1 MTGGTIFILAKKKN
15 KSVNIKR
22 YKAKKGFNIGIF
34 LFAVVFIYLIVT
46 VTAYLL
52 EDKPSI
58 YEVRE
63 GSIVKDNN
71 YTGLIIRQ
79 ETTVNAES
87 SGYINYY
94 QNGNSKVKYGAP
106 VYAISKN
113 ALSFDETST
122 ESSSTADLSS
132 DVQSGLVT
140 QLQAFNENYDS
151 SNFSSIYTLKNELQN
166 ILQSAYSTTK
176 TAQLASVIESS
187 GQTASAGQDGIVSY
201 AVDGLESLTVDNFTA
216 DNFNKT
222 NYKVTELTDQM
233 KISSGS
239 PAYRLITSENWSVVI
254 PLKEDTAKEFQ
265 KSDLQNVQVRI
276 DKDSEKMWSAFSVL
290 ERDGNFYGVL
300 NFDNSMIRYASER
313 FLNIELI
320 LEDECGLKIPK
331 SAVVEEQFFVI
342 PQDYITNGGNSSLE
356 GVMVLDSKGNASFQA
371 VDIYDTSD
379 DGEVYLSR
387 DQLKSGTVI
396 VKPDSSDTYTIET
409 QKPLKGVYNINKGY
423 AIFKKVSILCESD
436 EYYIVQ
442 EGDSY
447 GLSNYDHIVQN
458 GAGVSS
464 DDVVFQ

>member
-1 MTGGTIFILAKKKN
+1 MKALITMSGGVDS
-15 KSVNIKR
+15 SVAALLTQNMG
-22 YKAKKGFNIGIF
+22 YDCIGCTMK
-34 LFAVVFIYLIVT
+34 LF
-46 VTAYLL
+46 
-52 EDKPSI
+52 DDS
-58 YEVRE
+58 
-63 GSIVKDNN
+63 
-71 YTGLIIRQ
+71 
-79 ETTVNAES
+79 
-87 SGYINYY
+87 
-94 QNGNSKVKYGAP
+94 
-106 VYAISKN
+106 
-113 ALSFDETST
+113 ST
-122 ESSSTADLSS
+122 ESSSTADLSP

-140 QLQAFNENYDS
+140 QLQTFNENYDN

-166 ILQSAYSTTK
+166 TLQNAYRTTK

-187 GQTASAGQDGIVSY
+187 GQTVTTASAGQDGIVSY
-201 AVDGLESLTVDNFTA
+201 TIDGLESLTVDNFTA

-239 PAYRLITSENWSVVI
+239 PAYRLITSENWHVVI

-265 KSDLQNVQVRI
+265 KSNLQNVQVRI

-300 NFDNSMIRYASER
+300 TFDNSMIRYASER

-342 PQDYITNGGNSSLE
+342 PHDYITNGGNSSLE
-356 GVMVLDSKGNASFQA
+356 GVMVLDSKGTASFQA

-396 VKPDSSDTYTIET
+396 VKPDSSDTYTIDT

>member
-1 MTGGTIFILAKKKN
+1 
-15 KSVNIKR
+15 
-22 YKAKKGFNIGIF
+22 
-34 LFAVVFIYLIVT
+34 
-46 VTAYLL
+46 
-52 EDKPSI
+52 
-58 YEVRE
+58 
-63 GSIVKDNN
+63 
-71 YTGLIIRQ
+71 
-79 ETTVNAES
+79 
-87 SGYINYY
+87 
-94 QNGNSKVKYGAP
+94 
-106 VYAISKN
+106 
-113 ALSFDETST
+113 
-122 ESSSTADLSS
+122 
-132 DVQSGLVT
+132 
-140 QLQAFNENYDS
+140 
-151 SNFSSIYTLKNELQN
+151 
-166 ILQSAYSTTK
+166 
-176 TAQLASVIESS
+176 
-187 GQTASAGQDGIVSY
+187 
-201 AVDGLESLTVDNFTA
+201 
-216 DNFNKT
+216 
-222 NYKVTELTDQM
+222 M

-254 PLKEDTAKEFQ
+254 PLKKDTAKEFQ
-265 KSDLQNVQVRI
+265 KSNLQNVQVRI

-300 NFDNSMIRYASER
+300 TFDNSMIRYASER

-342 PQDYITNGGNSSLE
+342 PHDYITNGGNSSLE

-387 DQLKSGTVI
+387 DQLKPGTVI
-396 VKPDSSDTYTIET
+396 VKPDSSDTYTLEIK
-409 QKPLKGVYNINKGY
+409 KPLKGVYNINKGY

>member
-1 MTGGTIFILAKKKN
+1 
-15 KSVNIKR
+15 
-22 YKAKKGFNIGIF
+22 
-34 LFAVVFIYLIVT
+34 
-46 VTAYLL
+46 
-52 EDKPSI
+52 
-58 YEVRE
+58 
-63 GSIVKDNN
+63 
-71 YTGLIIRQ
+71 
-79 ETTVNAES
+79 
-87 SGYINYY
+87 
-94 QNGNSKVKYGAP
+94 
-106 VYAISKN
+106 
-113 ALSFDETST
+113 
-122 ESSSTADLSS
+122 
-132 DVQSGLVT
+132 
-140 QLQAFNENYDS
+140 
-151 SNFSSIYTLKNELQN
+151 
-166 ILQSAYSTTK
+166 
-176 TAQLASVIESS
+176 
-187 GQTASAGQDGIVSY
+187 
-201 AVDGLESLTVDNFTA
+201 
-216 DNFNKT
+216 
-222 NYKVTELTDQM
+222 M

-254 PLKEDTAKEFQ
+254 PLKKDTAKEFQ

-300 NFDNSMIRYASER
+300 TFDNSMIRYASER

-342 PQDYITNGGNSSLE
+342 PHDYITNGGNSSLE
-356 GVMVLDSKGNASFQA
+356 GVMVLDSKGTASFQA

-396 VKPDSSDTYTIET
+396 VKPDSSDTYTIDT